1 MKEILKVS
9 DRMTHTPYFVAPDV
23 AITEAWDLMRREMV
37 RHLPVEEN
45 GRFVGM
51 ISERTLRLAFSYE
64 GADRMLVR
72 DVMSTKPYTVDPS
85 APLYGVV
92 LDMAEHRYGAAVVIE
107 GGKAIG
113 IFTTVDGLRVL
124 GEMLKSEVKKVA

>member
-1 MKEILKVS
+1 MKEVLKIS
-9 DRMTHTPYFVAPDV
+9 DRMTRTPYFVSPEV
-23 AITEAWDLMRREMV
+23 RITEAWDLMRKEMV

-64 GADRMLVR
+64 GADRMVVR

-92 LDMAEHRYGAAVVIE
+92 LDMAEQRYGAAVVIE